1 MNWPSDYFKTE
12 KVHDLIKKLRTIIC
26 LMLLLAPCM
35 GKAGEVKELE
45 PVGTVY
51 PIVEPNIV
59 DEMKQRAALNPFDP
73 KKAQE
78 EYTHYQP
85 KNLHKLPRATVDRT
99 TAVDVTYTLDRDLLD
114 QHGQVLYKKGF
125 AFNPLDYGGLSG
137 GLVIIDGSDPG
148 QVEWYKKTPY
158 AQNHRAILLLAGGY
172 APILKNELKRPVY
185 YLTKEIAARLHIQ
198 AAPSVV
204 VQDNKMLTL
213 REVKIDEKKN

>member
-1 MNWPSDYFKTE
+1 M
-12 KVHDLIKKLRTIIC
+12 KKLRTIIC

-45 PVGTVY
+45 PVGAVY

-59 DEMKQRAALNPFDP
+59 DEMKQRAALHPFDP
-73 KKAQE
+73 KIAQE
-78 EYTHYQP
+78 EYAHYQP
-85 KNLHKLPRATVDRT
+85 KNMHKLPRATVDRT
-99 TAVDVTYTLDRDLLD
+99 TAVDVTYTLDHDLLD
-114 QHGQVLYKKGF
+114 QHGRVLYKKGF

-158 AQNHRAILLLAGGY
+158 AQNRRAILLLAGGY
-172 APILKNELKRPVY
+172 APILKDELKRPVY

-204 VQDNKMLTL
+204 VQENKMLTL
-213 REVKIDEKKN
+213 REVKIEKKEN